1 MDGRQDLARC
11 GGTRGVKVWNPNL
24 INPSKRFA
32 RETFA
37 RNVGWGFT
45 PPYHPK
51 WWAECP
57 PYIALQRHALIPT
70 LSAMENLTAFLL
82 AAFALTGSPGPN
94 TLSAA
99 AVGASFGRVR
109 GLKYMAGLNLGVM
122 LVALIV
128 GSGVSGAILALTG
141 VTPVIT
147 ALAVLYF
154 LYLAWK
160 IATAPALGSLQTAGE
175 SAPRLM
181 DGVAVTL
188 ANPKAYAAMAA
199 LFSGYVLISGNPL
212 LDGLWKALLIFGVII
227 IVNFLWLLTGAELA
241 RHMRSPRAAK
251 AVNLS
256 FAALLLASVATLAF

>member
-1 MDGRQDLARC
+1 
-11 GGTRGVKVWNPNL
+11 
-24 INPSKRFA
+24 
-32 RETFA
+32 
-37 RNVGWGFT
+37 
-45 PPYHPK
+45 
-51 WWAECP
+51 
-57 PYIALQRHALIPT
+57 
-70 LSAMENLTAFLL
+70 MENLSAFLL

-109 GLKYMAGLNLGVM
+109 GLKYMAGLDLGVM

-128 GSGVSGAILALTG
+128 GSGVSGMILALPG

-160 IATAPALGSLQTAGE
+160 IATAPPMGQLAQTD
-175 SAPRLM
+175 STPPRLI
-181 DGVAVTL
+181 DGVFVTL

-199 LFSGYVLISGNPL
+199 LFSGYVLIAGNPL
-212 LDGLWKALLIFGVII
+212 IDGLWKAGLILGVIV

-241 RHMRSPRAAK
+241 RHLRSPRAARG
-251 AVNLS
+251 VNIT
-256 FAALLLASVATLAF
+256 FALLLLASVATLAM